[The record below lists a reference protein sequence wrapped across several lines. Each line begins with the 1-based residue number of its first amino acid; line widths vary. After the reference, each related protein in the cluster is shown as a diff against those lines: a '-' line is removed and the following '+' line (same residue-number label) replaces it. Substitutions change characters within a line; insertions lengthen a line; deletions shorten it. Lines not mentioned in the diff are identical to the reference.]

1 MRQTDIEYAEALFM
15 LAAEDKMTE
24 EYTSALDTVD
34 VLLNENPLYIDML
47 LSPAIPLSER
57 LLAIDEAFG
66 SMPENVLFFIK
77 LLCEKGHIA
86 LLPQCIKE
94 FRKLAAAFLNTATA
108 EVYSAVPLTD
118 SQVNAICQK
127 LKSITG
133 KSVIANCT
141 VDESLI
147 GGVKIEFEGKTYDGS
162 IKNRLHDIKDVI
174 IG

>member
-1 MRQTDIEYAEALFM
+1 M

-24 EYTSALDTVD
+24 EYSAALDTMD
-34 VLLNENPLYIDML
+34 ALLNENPLYIDML

-57 LLAIDEAFG
+57 LSAIDEAFG
-66 SMPENVLFFIK
+66 TMPENVLSFIK
-77 LLCEKGHIA
+77 LLCEKGHIS

-118 SQVNAICQK
+118 SQIDALCEK
-127 LKSITG
+127 LKSISG
-133 KSVIANCT
+133 KSVVANCT

-147 GGVKIEFEGKTYDGS
+147 GGVKIEFEGKIYDGS